1 MIDSLKNTLLAGLGA
16 ASYTKEKVE
25 DIFKDLVEKGKVSKE
40 EAENYLS
47 RLSTDA
53 REQFDKTS
61 REACEKLQDLLRKG
75 PFATV
80 SDLKKLEERIE
91 ALENRRQE

>member
-25 DIFKDLVEKGKVSKE
+25 DIFKNLVEKGKVSKE

-47 RLSTDA
+47 RLSAEA
-53 REQFDKTS
+53 RESFDKTS
-61 REACEKLQDLLRKG
+61 KEVSEKLQDLLRKG
-75 PFATV
+75 PFATAA
-80 SDLKKLEERIE
+80 DLKKLEERIE
-91 ALENRRQE
+91 ALENRPQG

>member
-25 DIFKDLVEKGKVSKE
+25 EVFKDLVEKGKVSKE

-47 RLSTDA
+47 KLSTEA
-53 REQFDKTS
+53 RETFDKTS
-61 REACEKLQDLLRKG
+61 KDVGEKLQDLIRKG
-75 PFATV
+75 PFATAA
-80 SDLKKLEERIE
+80 DLKKLEERVQ
-91 ALENRRQE
+91 ALENRQ